1 MRKILSQKDGRILKL
16 VELLYDKEELFMRDL
31 CAELNVSSKTL
42 KNDIE
47 NARLILS
54 PIDITVNGNKGVKLE
69 IPSNYAITYVYTAVL
84 AASLEY
90 TLIEK
95 IYLCETYTI
104 DELAEELFISSSS
117 LRRMIS
123 RVNSVLK
130 EEEMEINSNPLQII
144 GNEWK
149 IYNFFTHYLFEKYRL
164 AKGIFTDA
172 QINVANELS
181 ILVLKQKYIALEYR
195 PKKQLER
202 YILVQLIRMKNNHF
216 VKVKSNAN
224 RDNIFSDIDTS
235 AIKKQLKES
244 FYKEFSNQ
252 DLIQLF
258 SIFLDGK
265 WSFSYNQLIK
275 NSKINPELKQTKEK
289 FEELLES
296 IASKYKIEQTNRE
309 ELLVQLCN
317 YRMLDYGAYFI
328 LYDNVSVVVNH
339 FRHDYF
345 KGIEF
350 IRLKL
355 TEIFQGETL
364 TEYKLND
371 YISRLIIHWDKFL
384 IELEK
389 EVISLKIGLVY
400 YAEEHY
406 LKLIQEEI
414 SHRFKDRFE
423 TIIIDYD
430 SLADVEKVRTQ
441 CDLIVTNI
449 TRIVIPNLEV
459 ICFPVYPKEKDWSR
473 LESFY
478 SNFNFTK

>member
-16 VELLYDKEELFMRDL
+16 VELLYDKEELFMRDI
-31 CAELNVSSKTL
+31 CTELNVSSKTL

-47 NARLILS
+47 NARVILA

-69 IPSNYAITYVYTAVL
+69 IPSNYAITYVYTAIL

-90 TLIEK
+90 TLLEK

-149 IYNFFTHYLFEKYRL
+149 IYNFFAHYLFERYRL

-172 QINVANELS
+172 QFKAVKELS
-181 ILVLKQKYIALEYR
+181 TLVLKQEYVVLEFR
-195 PKKQLER
+195 TKNQLER

-216 VKVKSNAN
+216 VKNEINPN
-224 RDNIFSDIDTS
+224 RDNFFSGIDTS
-235 AIKKQLKES
+235 AIKKQFKDS
-244 FYKEFSNQ
+244 FDKEFSNE
-252 DLIQLF
+252 DLIQLY
-258 SIFLDGK
+258 SIILDGK
-265 WSFSYNQLIK
+265 LSFSYKQLVE
-275 NSKINPELKQTKEK
+275 SSEINPELKQTKEK

-296 IASKYKIEQTNRE
+296 IAYKYKIEQTNRE

-317 YRMLDYGAYFI
+317 YRMLDYGANFI
-328 LYDNVSVVVNH
+328 LYDNVSVIVNH

-345 KGIEF
+345 EGIEF

-355 TEIFQGETL
+355 KEIFQGETIK
-364 TEYKLND
+364 EYKLND
-371 YISRLIIHWDKFL
+371 YICRLIIHWDKFL

-389 EVISLKIGLVY
+389 EVIPLKIGLVY

-406 LKLIQEEI
+406 MELIQEEI
-414 SHRFKDRFE
+414 SYRFKNRFD
-423 TIIIDYD
+423 TIIINYD
-430 SLADVEKVRTQ
+430 SLADVEKVRNQ

-459 ICFPVYPKEKDWSR
+459 ICFPVYPKEKDWSK